1 MKAKINPK
9 ENPFKNKYAARRY
22 DQLSKNGWVYES
34 GIDTNGK
41 VYFAWLNGNIDRYTR
56 REFIKKSEEYYC
68 NNN

>member
-22 DQLSKNGWVYES
+22 DELSQNAYVYES

-41 VYFAWLNGNIDRYTR
+41 VYFGWLNGNVDRYTR
-56 REFIKKSEEYYC
+56 REFIKKSEEYYR
-68 NNN
+68 NE